1 MEKNRLCSG
10 PNPRC
15 HLAQLQLAIGKTHGP
30 KYHNLRAF
38 RKNKKKRLFSR
49 LCWHC
54 PTSFSSKDCRRITK
68 SSTSLGF
75 GAVQVAGSNLN
86 FWGSIS
92 LAHKATHNK
101 ATTMRT
107 SVDIGWQYELW
118 IYFYLILI
126 LVCYISTFVPSPN
139 TYNVFFQFWSISFH
153 LYLRFA
159 KCPYREDGVPV
170 VSGAPSES
178 RCACD
183 GDCMTRYAASWKVNL
198 SVGK

>member
-1 MEKNRLCSG
+1 M
-10 PNPRC
+10 
-15 HLAQLQLAIGKTHGP
+15 
-30 KYHNLRAF
+30 
-38 RKNKKKRLFSR
+38 
-49 LCWHC
+49 CWHC
-54 PTSFSSKDCRRITK
+54 PTSFNSKDCRRITK

-86 FWGSIS
+86 FWGNIS

-107 SVDIGWQYELW
+107 SVDIGWQIWTLHLLLSISDTW
-118 IYFYLILI
+118 TLHIN
-126 LVCYISTFVPSPN
+126 VCHKSKH
-139 TYNVFFQFWSISFH
+139 YNVFFSVLIH

-178 RCACD
+178 RWACG
-183 GDCMTRYAASWKVNL
+183 GDCMTRYATSWKVNL
-198 SVGK
+198 SVGKLWKLYRKNICWCDSISTSKT